1 MYTIPY
7 SYHLPGRRLGS
18 WAPGTSGRA
27 HMARRSSGRS
37 RRRMAPPAGRT
48 PPGACGGRSRS
59 RGSGAGTP
67 PRAAARSRSHQ
78 PYHRLHIYNRSLS
91 RDDTRWAHKTSIIDL
106 HQLYLAKQT
115 YMWIPCPRSLPPGR
129 MRHTGRRTPGSLYER
144 WLPRWVYKSHVWIVG
159 I

>member
-1 MYTIPY
+1 MRWMFLKKKKHMTWTMNVYNPIL
-7 SYHLPGRRLGS
+7 LPSAGS
-18 WAPGTSGRA
+18 APRFLSSRYIWESAQGSQKQWTQPSA
-27 HMARRSSGRS
+27 H
-37 RRRMAPPAGRT
+37 
-48 PPGACGGRSRS
+48 GACGGRSRS
-59 RGSGAGTP
+59 RGSGAGTT

-144 WLPRWVYKSHVWIVG
+144 WLPR
-159 I
+159 